1 MRVQLQK
8 QAVQPPAKRPFAQL
22 SEASPGQPEP
32 EEREVQVERA
42 PLHAAEAETE
52 GEAENS
58 APVAT
63 ES

>member
-22 SEASPGQPEP
+22 SEASPGPPEP
-32 EEREVQVERA
+32 EEREVERA
-42 PLHAAEAETE
+42 PLRAAEAETE
-52 GEAENS
+52 GKAENS

-63 ES
+63 EL